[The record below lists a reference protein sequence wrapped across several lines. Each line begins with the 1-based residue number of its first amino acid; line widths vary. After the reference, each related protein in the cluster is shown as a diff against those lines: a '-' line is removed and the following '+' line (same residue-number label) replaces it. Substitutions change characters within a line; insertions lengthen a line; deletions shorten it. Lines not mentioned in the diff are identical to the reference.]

1 MKDNTKDG
9 YASKRCT
16 LFDLLAKDSKSFGK
30 GLFWALRPS
39 VLKYCRS
46 EGAAGFKVP
55 YHLGADDEAI
65 IEGAVRSLA
74 LLIKKRFEG
83 PAGLAGPGG
92 PAGPAGKAGTS
103 GVGGVGGVAGVGGAQ
118 VSGGAGQGLD
128 PLAPSASYDG
138 EIDLEFAHP
147 LKEKSWKTDLLADG
161 TIEKL
166 AAIAALRSA
175 PVVDGAVLSNWL
187 GPDGYGRWFVHW
199 FAILMDKALVRE
211 GTLGGSERTS
221 FVALLAVIASVARH
235 KALIK
240 EIRVRGV
247 SYEKL
252 DLAVGLSLH
261 AALGASLEGLL
272 ARLKAGNAA
281 YHNVTTGLI
290 LSSALT
296 PGPFISV
303 HGGLLSTSHNPY
315 NLAREAVD
323 AFVSLGVSLDD
334 KTPGGAGAF
343 TGKIKQALKKNKVA
357 IEAVSTKL
365 KAATLR
371 GLALEYL
378 LEFDMPGYGVHP
390 MLWEICEEE
399 RFADKLLTDEKGRG
413 ELAKGLAIIKKNYSR
428 EVKRVEA
435 IGAIEGF
442 LASLGSSKRT
452 WFGGGASGAPPE
464 EAIEAFV
471 ALCFDSFV
479 ESSAAEARGRL
490 TDSRGSLDEGLL
502 IQEYSL
508 GRLYRF
514 STDNREI
521 LTSLEAEEEG
531 HLFFDMKDFTRR
543 AAELKDLDRGRGL
556 GEFLSRNL
564 YAPLIEAASRYA
576 PAPGSTGS
584 GQAGVRLSSLQ
595 GEAAVFSGDVASLI
609 SLAGDIQKLSSLF
622 GVELKR
628 RSVPVE
634 GALAVG
640 EINKKYMGFREELRK
655 KRAEVEKTLKGKEAE
670 VKLEALT
677 LAVQRNESAYRAE
690 LEAAI
695 ITGELETGVFV
706 SYGTK
711 AETLLTEGKP
721 GFSTP
726 VTVTVGGNISE
737 AERGTF
743 RNTSVKADLEMM
755 LERDRGRRK
764 TPALAYPFNVYVGK
778 TYGLR
783 LPPELDK
790 VIEKL
795 VTCKGRVDS
804 KPFATLVAN
813 LWHEDMLR
821 LSEGRSF
828 SELKALTSTVDIYNR
843 GTALSEQALMAYMRG
858 ASSTRFFFE
867 KRVKTSALS
876 KAVTGPFFFPIDEIV
891 LWFGASFGGG
901 GGGGEGSLDGFVMA
915 GEVALR
921 GKDPTVVYE
930 MLDPDGPFLTALKK
944 HHIKDWLKEARAN
957 KKKAGK

>member
-1 MKDNTKDG
+1 MKGYAKDG
-9 YASKRCT
+9 YTGKRRT

-39 VLKYCRS
+39 ALKFYHS
-46 EGAAGFKVP
+46 VGAGAGVGEGSGEGGFKVP
-55 YHLGADDEAI
+55 YHLGADDEVV

-83 PAGLAGPGG
+83 P
-92 PAGPAGKAGTS
+92 
-103 GVGGVGGVAGVGGAQ
+103 
-118 VSGGAGQGLD
+118 
-128 PLAPSASYDG
+128 SAETG
-138 EIDLEFAHP
+138 LEFAHP
-147 LKEKSWKTDLLADG
+147 LKEKSWKTDLLVDG
-161 TIEKL
+161 TIEKS

-187 GPDGYGRWFVHW
+187 GPDGHGRWFVHW
-199 FAILMDKALVRE
+199 FATLMDKALRRE

-221 FVALLAVIASVARH
+221 YVALLAVISSVARH

-261 AALGASLEGLL
+261 GALSSSLEGLL
-272 ARLKAGNAA
+272 EKLKAGNAA

-303 HGGLLSTSHNPY
+303 HEGLFSTSRNPY

-334 KTPGGAGAF
+334 ETPGGAEAF
-343 TGKIKQALKKNKVA
+343 INKIKQALKKNKTA
-357 IEAVSTKL
+357 IEAVSVKL

-371 GLALEYL
+371 ALVIEYL

-390 MLWEICEEE
+390 MLWEVCEEE
-399 RFADKLLTDEKGRG
+399 RFADKLITDEKATG
-413 ELAKGLAIIKKNYSR
+413 ELTDGLAIIKKNYSR
-428 EVKRVEA
+428 EAKRVEA
-435 IGAIEGF
+435 IGAIEKF
-442 LASLGSSKRT
+442 LSSLGSSKRT
-452 WFGGGASGAPPE
+452 WFGGGASGAPPD

-471 ALCFDSFV
+471 ALCFDAFV
-479 ESSAAEARGRL
+479 ESSVAEAREHL

-502 IQEYSL
+502 IQEYSS

-514 STDNREI
+514 STDNRDI
-521 LTSLEAEEEG
+521 LVSFEAEEEA

-543 AAELKDLDRGRGL
+543 AAELKDLPQGRGL
-556 GEFLSRNL
+556 GEFLSKNL
-564 YAPLIEAASRYA
+564 YAPLIEAASQYA
-576 PAPGSTGS
+576 SAEGPTA
-584 GQAGVRLSSLQ
+584 VRLSSLQ
-595 GEAAVFSGDVASLI
+595 GEAAVFSGDAASLI

-622 GVELKR
+622 GAELKR
-628 RSVPVE
+628 RSVPVK

-640 EINKKYMGFREELRK
+640 EINKKYMGFREELSK

-677 LAVQRNESAYRAE
+677 LAGQRSESAYRAE
-690 LEAAI
+690 LESAI
-695 ITGELETGVFV
+695 TTGELETGVFL

-764 TPALAYPFNVYVGK
+764 TPALSYPFNVYVGK
-778 TYGLR
+778 TYRLR

-828 SELKALTSTVDIYNR
+828 SELKALKSVVDIYNR

-867 KRVKTSALS
+867 KRVKASALS
-876 KAVTGPFFFPIDEIV
+876 KAVTGPFFFPIDELV
-891 LWFGASFGGG
+891 FWFGSALGSGGPF
-901 GGGGEGSLDGFVMA
+901 EGFVLA
-915 GEVALR
+915 GEVALKR
-921 GKDPTVVYE
+921 KDLTVVYE
-930 MLDPDGPFLTALKK
+930 MLDPDGPFFAALSK
-944 HHIKDWLKEARAN
+944 HHVKDWLKEARES